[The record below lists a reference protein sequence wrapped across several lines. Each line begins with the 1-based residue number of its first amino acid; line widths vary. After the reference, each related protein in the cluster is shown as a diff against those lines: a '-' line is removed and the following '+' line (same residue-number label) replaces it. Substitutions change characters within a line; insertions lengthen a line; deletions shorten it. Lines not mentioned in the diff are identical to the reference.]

1 MAEFPTG
8 GLIGKSVRLWRF
20 VSSLKIRLHAAA
32 CCYFLVL
39 AVFPGLL
46 LLLGLL
52 QMTNLEVE
60 RLGEM
65 LSGVIPEA
73 LLEGMEEVILLTYDR
88 LSVSAIGLSAVT
100 TLWPASR
107 GVYGLLTGLN
117 AVYGAEESRGYLRTR
132 LLCMG
137 YTFAFLLILLLTL
150 LLHVFGSRV
159 AEILSRL
166 DAPFFRFLTEYLDLR
181 FFVLLFLQTVIFT
194 AMFLALPNRCLR
206 LREVVPGALLASCGW
221 LIFSNLYSIYV
232 EQFGHL
238 GNVYGSV
245 YAVALSMLWLYCCI
259 SIVFYGGVLNRILSE
274 NVDDL

>member
-194 AMFLALPNRCLR
+194 AMFLALPNRRLR

-232 EQFGHL
+232 ERFGHL
-238 GNVYGSV
+238 GNIYGSV

-259 SIVFYGGVLNRILSE
+259 SIVFYGGVLNRILSQ
-274 NVDDL
+274 NVDEL

>member
-8 GLIGKSVRLWRF
+8 GLIGKSVQLWRF

-194 AMFLALPNRCLR
+194 AMFLALPNRRLR

-232 EQFGHL
+232 ERFGHL

-259 SIVFYGGVLNRILSE
+259 SIVFYGGVLNRILSQ

>member
-1 MAEFPTG
+1 MSEFPTG

-150 LLHVFGSRV
+150 LLHVFGGRV

-194 AMFLALPNRCLR
+194 AMFLALPNRRLR
-206 LREVVPGALLASCGW
+206 LREAVPGALLASCGW

-232 EQFGHL
+232 ERFGHL

-259 SIVFYGGVLNRILSE
+259 SIVFYGGVLNRILSQ

>member
-1 MAEFPTG
+1 MTEFPRG
-8 GLIGKSVRLWRF
+8 GFVGKTVRLCRF
-20 VSSLKIRLHAAA
+20 AASLKIRLHAAA

-46 LLLGLL
+46 LLLGLVQL
-52 QMTNLEVE
+52 TNLEVE

-65 LSGVIPEA
+65 LSGVIPES
-73 LLEGMEEVILLTYDR
+73 LMEGVEEVILLTYDK
-88 LSVSAIGLSAVT
+88 LSASTIGLSAIT

-117 AVYGAEESRGYLRTR
+117 AIYGAEESRGYLRTR
-132 LLCMG
+132 LLCVG
-137 YTFAFLLILLLTL
+137 YTFAFVLILLLTL

-159 AEILSRL
+159 AAVLSRI
-166 DAPFFRFLTEYLDLR
+166 DAPFIRFLRQYIDLR
-181 FFVLLFLQTVIFT
+181 FFLLLFLQSAIFT
-194 AMFLALPNRCLR
+194 AMFLALPNKRSR
-206 LREVVPGALLASCGW
+206 VRDAVPGALLASSGW

-232 EQFGHL
+232 DHFAHL

-245 YAVALSMLWLYCCI
+245 YAVSLSMLWLYCCI

>member
-1 MAEFPTG
+1 MAEFPPG

-32 CCYFLVL
+32 CCYYLVL

-52 QMTNLEVE
+52 QLTNLEVE

-73 LLEGMEEVILLTYDR
+73 LLEGMEEVILLTYDK

-107 GVYGLLTGLN
+107 GVYGLLAGLN
-117 AVYGAEESRGYLRTR
+117 AVYGAQESRGYIRTR

-137 YTFAFLLILLLTL
+137 YTFVFVLILLLTL

-159 AEILSRL
+159 AEILARF

-181 FFVLLFLQTVIFT
+181 FFLLLFLQTGIFT
-194 AMFLALPNRCLR
+194 AMFLALPNRRLR
-206 LREVVPGALLASCGW
+206 LREVVPGALLASSGW
-221 LIFSNLYSIYV
+221 LIFSNLYSVYV
-232 EQFGHL
+232 EKFGHL
-238 GNVYGSV
+238 GNIYGSV
-245 YAVALSMLWLYCCI
+245 YGVALSMLWLYCCI
-259 SIVFYGGVLNRILSE
+259 SIVFYGGVLNRILWQNMDE
-274 NVDDL
+274 L

>member
-52 QMTNLEVE
+52 QLTNLEVE

-194 AMFLALPNRCLR
+194 AMFLALPNRRLR
-206 LREVVPGALLASCGW
+206 LREAVPGALLASCGW

-232 EQFGHL
+232 ERFGHL

-259 SIVFYGGVLNRILSE
+259 SIVFYGGVLNRILSQ

>member
-65 LSGVIPEA
+65 LSGVIPEV

-117 AVYGAEESRGYLRTR
+117 AVYGAKESRGYLRTR

-166 DAPFFRFLTEYLDLR
+166 DAPLFRFLTEYLDLR

-194 AMFLALPNRCLR
+194 AMFLALPNRRLR
-206 LREVVPGALLASCGW
+206 LREAVPGALLASCGW

-232 EQFGHL
+232 ERFGHL
-238 GNVYGSV
+238 GNIYGSV

-259 SIVFYGGVLNRILSE
+259 SIVFYGGVLNRILSQ

>member
-65 LSGVIPEA
+65 LSGVIPEV

-166 DAPFFRFLTEYLDLR
+166 DAPLFRFLTEYLDLR

-194 AMFLALPNRCLR
+194 AMFLALPNRRLR
-206 LREVVPGALLASCGW
+206 LREAVPGALLASCGW

-232 EQFGHL
+232 ERFGHL

-259 SIVFYGGVLNRILSE
+259 SIVFYGGVLNRILSQ

>member
-194 AMFLALPNRCLR
+194 AMFLALPNRRLR
-206 LREVVPGALLASCGW
+206 LREAVPGALLASCGW

-259 SIVFYGGVLNRILSE
+259 SIVFYGGVLNRILSQ

>member
-232 EQFGHL
+232 ERFGHL
-238 GNVYGSV
+238 GNIYGSV

-259 SIVFYGGVLNRILSE
+259 SIVFYGGVLNRILSQ
-274 NVDDL
+274 NVDEL

>member
-194 AMFLALPNRCLR
+194 AMFLALPNRRLR

-232 EQFGHL
+232 ERFGHL
-238 GNVYGSV
+238 GNIYGSV

-259 SIVFYGGVLNRILSE
+259 SIVFYGGVLNRILSQ

>member
-150 LLHVFGSRV
+150 LLHVFGGRV

-194 AMFLALPNRCLR
+194 AMFLALPNRRLR
-206 LREVVPGALLASCGW
+206 LREAVPGALLASCGW

-232 EQFGHL
+232 ERFGHL

-259 SIVFYGGVLNRILSE
+259 SIVFYGGVLNRILSQ

>member
-1 MAEFPTG
+1 MAEFPAG

-32 CCYFLVL
+32 CCYYLVL

-52 QMTNLEVE
+52 QLTNLEVE

-73 LLEGMEEVILLTYDR
+73 LLEGMEEVILLTYDK
-88 LSVSAIGLSAVT
+88 LSVSVIGLSAVT

-117 AVYGAEESRGYLRTR
+117 AVYGAQESRGYIRTR

-137 YTFAFLLILLLTL
+137 YTFVFVLILLLTL

-159 AEILSRL
+159 AEILARF
-166 DAPFFRFLTEYLDLR
+166 DVPFFRFLTEYLDLR
-181 FFVLLFLQTVIFT
+181 FFLLLFLQTGIFS
-194 AMFLALPNRCLR
+194 AMFLALPNCLLR
-206 LREVVPGALLASCGW
+206 LREVVPGALLASSGW
-221 LIFSNLYSIYV
+221 LIFSNLYSVYV
-232 EQFGHL
+232 EKFGHL
-238 GNVYGSV
+238 GNIYGSV
-245 YAVALSMLWLYCCI
+245 YGVALSMLWLYCCI
-259 SIVFYGGVLNRILSE
+259 SIVFYGGVLNRILWQNMDE
-274 NVDDL
+274 L

>member
-73 LLEGMEEVILLTYDR
+73 WLEGMEEVILLTYDR

-194 AMFLALPNRCLR
+194 AMFLALPNRRLR
-206 LREVVPGALLASCGW
+206 LREAVPGALLASCGW

-259 SIVFYGGVLNRILSE
+259 SIVFYGGVLNRILSQ

>member
-194 AMFLALPNRCLR
+194 AMFLALPNRRLR
-206 LREVVPGALLASCGW
+206 LREAVPGALLASCGW

-259 SIVFYGGVLNRILSE
+259 SIVFYGGVLNRILSQ
-274 NVDDL
+274 NVDEL

>member
-166 DAPFFRFLTEYLDLR
+166 DAPLFRFLTEYLDLR

-194 AMFLALPNRCLR
+194 AMFLALPNRRLR
-206 LREVVPGALLASCGW
+206 LREAVPGALLASCGW

-232 EQFGHL
+232 ERFGHL
-238 GNVYGSV
+238 GNIYGSV

-259 SIVFYGGVLNRILSE
+259 SIVFYGGVLNRILSQ